1 MNKHVPAKGRYFFA
15 VRAIHISKPKNA
27 EQNAEVNMNL
37 NVKTITA
44 ENSRWIAG
52 SQILVEGILGIPGRV
67 RTNRNNP
74 GGFRHQRI
82 TESRIEEGKILL
94 RGIAYFKVL
103 YLNTEG
109 EFSGF
114 DAEMSFYSNFGFY
127 RCFTR
132 CQIAGLE

>member
-1 MNKHVPAKGRYFFA
+1 
-15 VRAIHISKPKNA
+15 
-27 EQNAEVNMNL
+27 MNL

-52 SQILVEGILGIPGRV
+52 SQILVEGVLGIPGELEPIETILEV
-67 RTNRNNP
+67 SGTSE
-74 GGFRHQRI
+74 I

-114 DAEMSFYSNFGFY
+114 DAESPFSQTLDFTDALPCLLYTS
-127 RCFTR
+127 RCV
-132 CQIAGLE
+132 